1 MNITNLYKIFLGCT
15 SVTTDTR
22 NCPQGSLFFALKGSN
37 FNGNQFAAK
46 ALEAGSLYAVI
57 DEQEYN
63 DPTNPHLILV
73 NNCLETLQQLASYHR
88 EQMGTKVIGIT
99 GTNGKTTTKELI
111 ATILKEAHSVLYTQ
125 GNLNNAIG
133 VPLTLL
139 RITAYHDL
147 AVIEMGASHPGDIK
161 ELVDIADP
169 DYGIITNVGKAHLQG
184 FGSFEGVIKTKGEL
198 YDYLR
203 KKGDSTIFINH
214 DNPYLMK
221 ILGNLNPIYYGKED
235 ELYVNGKIIDCSPF
249 LTFMWKAGK
258 EGEEHIV
265 HTRLIGD
272 YNFDNALAAVTI
284 GRFFG
289 VDPHRIDIAL
299 EAYTPDNSRSQMKE
313 TEHNELIIDA
323 YNANPT
329 SMNASLNNFKQM
341 KFPHKMAILG
351 DMKELGETSVEEHQ
365 RIVDQLCEC
374 NWDRIILV
382 GDEFAKTDIP
392 AEKDHFERY
401 QTVDEV
407 INILKKENV
416 QNATILIKGS
426 NSMHLNKVVD
436 VL

>member
-1 MNITNLYKIFLGCT
+1 
-15 SVTTDTR
+15 
-22 NCPQGSLFFALKGSN
+22 
-37 FNGNQFAAK
+37 
-46 ALEAGSLYAVI
+46 
-57 DEQEYN
+57 
-63 DPTNPHLILV
+63 
-73 NNCLETLQQLASYHR
+73 
-88 EQMGTKVIGIT
+88 
-99 GTNGKTTTKELI
+99 
-111 ATILKEAHSVLYTQ
+111 
-125 GNLNNAIG
+125 
-133 VPLTLL
+133 
-139 RITAYHDL
+139 
-147 AVIEMGASHPGDIK
+147 
-161 ELVDIADP
+161 
-169 DYGIITNVGKAHLQG
+169 
-184 FGSFEGVIKTKGEL
+184 
-198 YDYLR
+198 
-203 KKGDSTIFINH
+203 
-214 DNPYLMK
+214 
-221 ILGNLNPIYYGKED
+221 
-235 ELYVNGKIIDCSPF
+235 
-249 LTFMWKAGK
+249 MWKAGK

-341 KFPHKMAILG
+341 KFSHKMAILG

-365 RIVDQLCEC
+365 RIVDQLSEC
-374 NWDRIILV
+374 DWDRIILV